1 MELFKKVNRKKPVIF
16 VEENRKIS
24 FFYFHK
30 YRVIE
35 DDKYNYIYINCNA
48 YNNILSIQKIKEAKI
63 NGKLLGLR
71 NKYHKDNNYD
81 FKA

>member
-16 VEENRKIS
+16 VEENRKTL

-35 DDKYNYIYINCNA
+35 DEKYNYVYINKGA
-48 YNNILSIQKIKEAKI
+48 YDNILSVQKIKESKI
-63 NGKLLGLR
+63 NAKLLR
-71 NKYHKDNNYD
+71 KN
-81 FKA
+81 